1 MDSGILNDAQVML
14 SMHYDWLRAFHIISI
29 IAWMAGLLYLPRIFV
44 YHADVK
50 PTSKQSDTFKIME
63 RRLYKYIMTPA
74 MISSWSFGILM
85 LLANPAILQ
94 GAGWMH
100 AKLTLVVFMTGA
112 HHVFGA
118 WMKKFA
124 KNENTKSDK
133 FYRWANEIPTIL
145 MIFIVFLA
153 ILEPF

>member
-1 MDSGILNDAQVML
+1 MDSELLNDAQVIL
-14 SMHYDWLRAFHIISI
+14 SMNYDWLRALHIISI
-29 IAWMAGLLYLPRIFV
+29 ISWMAGLLYLPRIFV

-63 RRLYKYIMTPA
+63 YRLYKFIMTPA
-74 MISSWSFGILM
+74 MIASWVFGASM

-100 AKLTLVVFMTGA
+100 AKLTLVVLMTGA

-124 KNENTKSDK
+124 RNENTKSDR
-133 FYRWANEIPTIL
+133 FYRWANEIPTVL
-145 MIFIVFLA
+145 MILIVLLA